1 MTLMRFRIIFFFLF
15 TQILFAQKTSVVID
29 TDSANEVDDL
39 FAILGALTEVK
50 FDVVGITASQ
60 FHTSPYASKN
70 TALESKIINDSI
82 LSLLDYK
89 SIPSLIGSNQPIAN
103 IDSLTNSDASN
114 FIIKKAK
121 FFSKKNPLTVIVLG
135 SCTNIA
141 TAILKDPAIINN
153 IKVYYLGFWHNPIT
167 NSYDLKEFNTRNDPI
182 AVDILLN
189 SNDLDLTIMSATT
202 SKDLIFN
209 KSVVFSKLTKYNKLG
224 IYFINRWESYK
235 RWWKEVDQGNN
246 KWTMWD
252 VALVE
257 AIANTDIATKS
268 LFDTPMTKNNRKINI
283 YTSINSKKM
292 IEGYWKKID
301 FYFNSLNNE

>member
-1 MTLMRFRIIFFFLF
+1 MMRFRIIFFFLF

-89 SIPSLIGSNQPIAN
+89 SIPSLIGSNHPITDLDLL
-103 IDSLTNSDASN
+103 INSEASD

-121 FFSKKNPLTVIVLG
+121 LFSKKNPLTIIVLG

-141 TAILKDPAIINN
+141 TAILKDPTIINN
-153 IKVYYLGFWHNPIT
+153 IKVYYLGFWHDHIT
-167 NSYDLKEFNTRNDPI
+167 NSYDFNEFNTKNDPI
-182 AVDILLN
+182 AVNVLLN
-189 SNDLDLTIMSATT
+189 NNDLDLTIMSATT

-209 KSVVFSKLTKYNKLG
+209 KSMVFSKLNNYDKLG
-224 IYFINRWESYK
+224 LYLINRWDSYK
-235 RWWKEVDQGNN
+235 RWWTKIDQENN
-246 KWTMWD
+246 KWIMWD

-257 AIANTDIATKS
+257 AIANNDIAFKS
-268 LFDTPMTKNNRKINI
+268 LFDTPMTKSKRKINI

-292 IEGYWKKID
+292 IEVYWKKID
-301 FYFNSLNNE
+301 SYYNKLNNE

>member
-1 MTLMRFRIIFFFLF
+1 MRFRIIFFFLF

-141 TAILKDPAIINN
+141 TAILKDPTIVNN

-167 NSYDLKEFNTRNDPI
+167 NSYDLNEFNTRNDPI